1 MSCDLD
7 VAVVGAGISGLGTAW
22 ALARRGVRVAL
33 LEKRHSAGGRIFSER
48 HGGFLMEHGP
58 NALISP
64 APATESLIRDL
75 ALGDERIDRGGG
87 VRHRYLVRDG
97 LAHALP
103 LDPLEFFASGF
114 FSLRARLRLLA
125 EPFVAPQAR
134 DESVADFAR
143 RRLGR
148 ELLDYL
154 VDPLVG
160 GLQAGDPERLG
171 VTATFPHLK
180 RMERESGS
188 IVRGLLRA
196 RMLRRKGRGS
206 LDPRQRMLFSFRGGM
221 AALPAALAAGL
232 GERVQLG
239 MQVEKLVPERGG
251 WRLAVSRCGVAQSV
265 RARAVVVALPAY
277 AAAKLLQS
285 IDAAV
290 ADAVRAIEHPPLAVV
305 FLGYPAGAI
314 THPLDGLGVL
324 MPRIEHRGVL
334 GMLFSSTLFAGRA
347 PKGHVA
353 ITAYVG
359 GAREPELAAASPAE
373 LVRRVDEE
381 MRRLFGARRKPIH
394 ARVRYWRAGLPQPGV
409 GHAERIGG
417 LRALEHALP
426 GIFVTGNY
434 LNGVST
440 AACIDEAF
448 AVAGRVSAN
457 LARHVAT
464 AAREA
469 GDLAVLV
476 A

>member
-7 VAVVGAGISGLGTAW
+7 VAVIGGGISGLGTAW
-22 ALARRGVRVAL
+22 ALARRGIRVAL
-33 LEKRHSAGGRIFSER
+33 FEKHHTVGGRIFSQR
-48 HGGFLMEHGP
+48 QGGFLMEHGP

-64 APATESLIRDL
+64 APATEKLICDL
-75 ALGDERIDRGGG
+75 ALGDERIDRGSG

-97 LAHALP
+97 RAHALP
-103 LDPLEFFASGF
+103 LDPLRFFASGF
-114 FSLRARLRLLA
+114 FSLGARLRLLA
-125 EPFVAPQAR
+125 EPFIAAR
-134 DESVADFAR
+134 AQDESVADFAR

-148 ELLDYL
+148 EFLDYL

-160 GLQAGDPERLG
+160 GLQAGDPERIG
-171 VTATFPHLK
+171 VAAVFPHLK

-196 RMLRRKGRGS
+196 RMSRGWVRGS
-206 LDPRQRMLFSFRGGM
+206 LDPRQRMLFSFREGM
-221 AALPAALAAGL
+221 GALPAALAVWL
-232 GERVQLG
+232 GERIRLG
-239 MQVEKLVPERGG
+239 VRVDRVVPARGAF
-251 WRLAVSRCGVAQSV
+251 RLAVSRAGIAQTV
-265 RARAVVVALPAY
+265 RARAVVIALPAY
-277 AAAKLLQS
+277 AAAKLIQP

-290 ADAVRAIEHPPLAVV
+290 ADAARAIAHPPLAVV
-305 FLGYPAGAI
+305 FLGYSERDI

-334 GMLFSSTLFAGRA
+334 GMLFSSTLFNGRA

-359 GAREPELAAASPAE
+359 GAREPELAAASPDE
-373 LVRRVDEE
+373 LVHRVDDD
-381 MRRLFGARRKPIH
+381 MRQLFGARGKPIH

-409 GHAERIGG
+409 CHAERIGG

-448 AVAGRVSAN
+448 AVAGRVSAS

-464 AAREA
+464 AARGA
-469 GDLAVLV
+469 GDLDVRV